1 MKKILSIALLFCMV
15 FTCIP
20 TTVNAAAH
28 SNNETKQLEMLEPTT
43 DDGIVP
49 YNQDV
54 WTTSGLLYVSERGID
69 ITVKPGVGENLKV
82 HFVLSKLFLNNM
94 SLKIYLGNTLVVV
107 EHDTDTMLACD
118 YLVDNWNTEGHHWAD
133 VVTNTSSST
142 YKIRLVGPAYING
155 AFYTEP

>member
-28 SNNETKQLEMLEPTT
+28 NNNETKQLEMLEPTT

-49 YNQDV
+49 YNRDV

-82 HFVLSKLFLNNM
+82 HFVLSKVFLNNM
-94 SLKIYLGNTLVVV
+94 SLKIYLGNTLV
-107 EHDTDTMLACD
+107 A
-118 YLVDNWNTEGHHWAD
+118 NWNTEGHHWAD

>member
-94 SLKIYLGNTLVVV
+94 SLKIYLGNTLV
-107 EHDTDTMLACD
+107 A
-118 YLVDNWNTEGHHWAD
+118 NWNTEGHHWAD

>member
-49 YNQDV
+49 YN
-54 WTTSGLLYVSERGID
+54 L
-69 ITVKPGVGENLKV
+69 
-82 HFVLSKLFLNNM
+82 
-94 SLKIYLGNTLVVV
+94 
-107 EHDTDTMLACD
+107 
-118 YLVDNWNTEGHHWAD
+118 
-133 VVTNTSSST
+133 
-142 YKIRLVGPAYING
+142 
-155 AFYTEP
+155 